1 MNPYNDSAA
10 EIIAGVFWG
19 LVLLPSLIW
28 LGLCL

>member
-1 MNPYNDSAA
+1 MNPHNDSLA

-19 LVLLPSLIW
+19 LVLLPAFVW